1 MIGCDFHIFSNF
13 LDDPDMRPE
22 DLIVTASHAIFHT
35 EDKRSAPV
43 AVVGFQFQ
51 HSALLTLFKNTT
63 SNVSMHKCAI
73 SVKFFLAKTI
83 FSS

>member
-1 MIGCDFHIFSNF
+1 
-13 LDDPDMRPE
+13 MRPE

-35 EDKRSAPV
+35 EDKRAAPV

-63 SNVSMHKCAI
+63 SNVRLHEYAI
-73 SVKFFLAKTI
+73 LVQDFFC
-83 FSS
+83 